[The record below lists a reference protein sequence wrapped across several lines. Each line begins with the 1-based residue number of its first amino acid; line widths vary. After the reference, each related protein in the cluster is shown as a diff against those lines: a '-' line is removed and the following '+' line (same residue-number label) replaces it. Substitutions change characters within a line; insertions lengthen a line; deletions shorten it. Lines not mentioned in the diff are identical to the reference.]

1 MNHLKKANSTLFFV
15 FIAAFIF
22 LCFFFY
28 DDLWSALGVQIV
40 KPIFNDTR
48 VITAGA
54 ESYYQGFD
62 PLVNNPM
69 MWSKNPMN
77 YPRVWHT
84 LFYFGLNQ
92 SHTLLI
98 GYLMLAFYLVALFM
112 LLRVSQNTLSNFLI
126 TCCAISPAAMLGVER
141 GNIDLLIFLMV
152 TAAAVYVNK
161 RPLLSALI
169 LMASTVLKIFPFFCL
184 PIIVLASKKRNLIRI
199 FIVST
204 VACLAYFA
212 FTYQDLILISHST
225 PRAGDLSYGRSVFA
239 NRLKGNI
246 PEHFSIYVDIVIN
259 TLFLIASGLAYFVSK
274 KLLPSNSQ
282 EFNALE
288 GKGFFLTGALIY
300 VGTFFIGNNWDY
312 RLIFLMLT
320 IPALASALNI
330 FSSRTAR
337 RCTQVFI
344 AAVLLSF
351 WYLFFARYLD
361 GFLAARIALYCFDE
375 AVDWVI
381 YILCLSFLFKY
392 LSLGFKK

>member
-1 MNHLKKANSTLFFV
+1 MNHLKKANSTLFFI
-15 FIAAFIF
+15 FIAAFTF

-62 PLVNNPM
+62 PLVSNPM

-98 GYLMLAFYLVALFM
+98 GYLMLACYLAAL
-112 LLRVSQNTLSNFLI
+112 LLLLKISQNTLTNFLI
-126 TCCAISPAAMLGVER
+126 ACCAVSPAAMLGVER

-152 TAAAVYVNK
+152 TVSAVYVNK
-161 RPLLSALI
+161 RPLLTALI
-169 LMASTVLKIFPFFCL
+169 LIASTVLKIFPFFCL
-184 PIIVLASKKRNLIRI
+184 PIIVMASTKRNLIKI
-199 FIVST
+199 FILST
-204 VACLAYFA
+204 LACLAYFA
-212 FTYQDLILISHST
+212 FTYQDLILISNST

-246 PEHFSIYVDIVIN
+246 PQSFAIYVDILIN
-259 TLFLIASGLAYFVSK
+259 TLLVFSTGVAYFISK
-274 KLLPSNSQ
+274 KLLLSNSQ
-282 EFNALE
+282 EFSALE
-288 GKGFFLTGALIY
+288 GKGFFLAGALIY
-300 VGTFFIGNNWDY
+300 IGTFFIGNNWDY

-320 IPALASALNI
+320 IPTLASSLTI
-330 FSSRTAR
+330 FSNSTAR
-337 RCTQVFI
+337 LCTKVFI
-344 AAVLLSF
+344 TGLLLSF
-351 WYLFFARYLD
+351 WYLFFARYLND
-361 GFLAARIALYCFDE
+361 FPYARTALYCFDE
-375 AVDWVI
+375 SVDWVI
-381 YILCLSFLFKY
+381 YILCLSFVFKF
-392 LSLGFKK
+392 LSLGLKK